1 MAMIHS
7 KEVTDCTLKDL
18 KYIKPTDFIA
28 GEVILGGGL
37 ILTYKHVFIDKK

>member
-28 GEVILGGGL
+28 GEVILGG
-37 ILTYKHVFIDKK
+37 D